1 MIIVKN
7 LNKLLKFNESDLK
20 VLFIDDFRS
29 LNELLSYLDNE
40 LLHNCLNI
48 NKLLLDIDDID
59 DHVGADDDNDNVDN
73 DNDNVMY
80 SVNSP
85 LNIHQYKF
93 QLSSQQYLLNRYKKL
108 FNVHFMKFNPVVNHY
123 LSICPPL
130 DAILLSLGESDHLIF
145 QLETFSSNIDKL
157 PTNIFKVYDNPLN
170 ENFKLVYFKLKDNGK
185 ARKIIRNTYCNGNW
199 ITFNSLINLINIGG
213 SNGLDDKLF
222 NFFYPTNQF
231 TLNGDLKGYYR
242 FEFGKPINE
251 FSDLR
256 ANSRCLIESQFFTIK
271 RFINHFEKYFNLSK
285 STPIYLTGSPTQ
297 SSSIVK
303 ILSDIL
309 NKIIYL
315 PSTTINNGKS
325 NHHSYLPLLGLALF
339 DNFVNN
345 DHNSNSDVT
354 YEESVRYRRKC
365 YNSYNNINDD
375 DDHLDNVTSTSTT
388 PSTPL
393 TPQLNLNNNNG
404 NNKILSPVNECFE
417 LPTISPSITNFD
429 QKYTNNYQFN
439 YNDIND
445 CDKYLLPDHNLS
457 LIYQSLIDEHDRLE
471 SISVKIYSKNQSMNN
486 F

>member
-170 ENFKLVYFKLKDNGK
+170 ENFKLVYFKL
-185 ARKIIRNTYCNGNW
+185 
-199 ITFNSLINLINIGG
+199 
-213 SNGLDDKLF
+213 
-222 NFFYPTNQF
+222 
-231 TLNGDLKGYYR
+231 
-242 FEFGKPINE
+242 
-251 FSDLR
+251 
-256 ANSRCLIESQFFTIK
+256 
-271 RFINHFEKYFNLSK
+271 
-285 STPIYLTGSPTQ
+285 
-297 SSSIVK
+297 
-303 ILSDIL
+303 
-309 NKIIYL
+309 
-315 PSTTINNGKS
+315 
-325 NHHSYLPLLGLALF
+325 
-339 DNFVNN
+339 
-345 DHNSNSDVT
+345 
-354 YEESVRYRRKC
+354 
-365 YNSYNNINDD
+365 
-375 DDHLDNVTSTSTT
+375 
-388 PSTPL
+388 
-393 TPQLNLNNNNG
+393 
-404 NNKILSPVNECFE
+404 
-417 LPTISPSITNFD
+417 
-429 QKYTNNYQFN
+429 
-439 YNDIND
+439 
-445 CDKYLLPDHNLS
+445 
-457 LIYQSLIDEHDRLE
+457 
-471 SISVKIYSKNQSMNN
+471 
-486 F
+486 